1 MERTVLNGRF
11 EGGGSGE
18 KTVGGLGKGAGVERQ

>member
-1 MERTVLNGRF
+1 MVLNGRF

-18 KTVGGLGKGAGVERQ
+18 KTVGSLGKDAGVGRQ